1 MTETVPV
8 ERQQSQ
14 QSNFNAL
21 NETLGSTLTN
31 FGSNNF
37 TFIDNVE
44 YKRSLPEKR
53 ARSEEPSGNRPRD
66 PSDDEHSDSGSDKDG
81 SFKGTK
87 KSERQDDPPQKKV
100 EDFDKL
106 SVHPDPVAKK
116 LSQVNMHSTQYTAIY
131 NNPHSPNFSRT

>member
-1 MTETVPV
+1 MTETGSEEENSGDLQLWTVPE

-21 NETLGSTLTN
+21 NETLGSTITN

-37 TFIDNVE
+37 TFINNVG
-44 YKRSLPEKR
+44 YKRSLSEKR

-81 SFKGTK
+81 SFKRK
-87 KSERQDDPPQKKV
+87 KK
-100 EDFDKL
+100 
-106 SVHPDPVAKK
+106 
-116 LSQVNMHSTQYTAIY
+116 I
-131 NNPHSPNFSRT
+131 